1 MRVTII
7 YDNTVY
13 KKGLEADWGF
23 SCLVELPPSLLPK
36 GWQEPVD
43 KEILFDAGA
52 NGKILLSNMKKL
64 NIDSA
69 SIDEVFISH
78 AHFDHTGG
86 LSAFLNLNNNVIV
99 YAPISLRGV
108 RGVKELIYINESL
121 KIHENVFSTGE
132 LQGIEQS
139 LVIKTEKGTVI
150 IVGCSHPGIGNI
162 LKSASQ
168 FGKPYALIGGFHGF
182 SEFELVKDLEVIC
195 PTHCTQYIDEIKSL
209 YPEKYVAGGAG
220 KIIELLP

>member
-1 MRVTII
+1 MMRVTII

-23 SCLVELPPSLLPK
+23 SCLVELP
-36 GWQEPVD
+36 QPVD
-43 KEILFDAGA
+43 KKILFDAGA

-64 NIDSA
+64 DIEPA

-99 YAPISLRGV
+99 YAPISFRGV
-108 RGVKELIYINESL
+108 RGVKELIYISEPL

-150 IVGCSHPGIGNI
+150 IVGCSHSGISNI

-168 FGKPYALIGGFHGF
+168 FSKPYALIGGFHGF
-182 SEFELVKDLEVIC
+182 SEFELVKDLEIIC
-195 PTHCTQYIDEIKSL
+195 PTHCTQYIDDIKSL

>member
-1 MRVTII
+1 MRVIII

-13 KKGLEADWGF
+13 KKGLKADWGF
-23 SCLVELPPSLLPK
+23 SCLVELP
-36 GWQEPVD
+36 QPVG
-43 KEILFDAGA
+43 KRILFDTGT

-64 NIDSA
+64 NIEPA

-99 YAPISLRGV
+99 YAPVSFRGV
-108 RGVKELIYINESL
+108 HGVKELIHVSKSL

-132 LQGIEQS
+132 LQSIEQS

-150 IVGCSHPGIGNI
+150 IVGCSHPGIENI
-162 LKSASQ
+162 LEAASQ
-168 FGKPYALIGGFHGF
+168 FGNPYALIGGFHGF
-182 SEFELVKDLEVIC
+182 NKFYLIEDLEIIC
-195 PTHCTQYIDEIKSL
+195 PTHCTQHIDEIKSL
-209 YPEKYVAGGAG
+209 YPEKYVKGGAG
-220 KIIELLP
+220 KIIELLPD